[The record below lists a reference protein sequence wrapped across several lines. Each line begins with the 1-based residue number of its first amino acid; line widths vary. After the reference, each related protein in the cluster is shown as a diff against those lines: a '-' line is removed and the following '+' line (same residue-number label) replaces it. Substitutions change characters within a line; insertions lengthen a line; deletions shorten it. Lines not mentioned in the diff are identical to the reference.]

1 MIEAAGEQAG
11 HCRQTAF
18 AGCPAKYGRSAN
30 GPRLRPRKLG
40 YRHAAST
47 KLQAA
52 CAWFFLLAFWRGNWS
67 DIAETGQSAA
77 ARRFDMPS
85 KTIRLCLFLIA
96 LILPGPAFSFP
107 EDDGKQLVENVC
119 SSCHRANVI
128 ERSSGYTR
136 EDWRFLASTMIDL
149 SNNPETENRILDYLA
164 AKFPPSGNR
173 AATPVSGPLSI
184 KFEEWQ
190 VPTLGQRSRD
200 PVEAPNGDIFW
211 VGQWRDILGRL
222 DPRTGRM
229 EEFRLPR
236 GAKPHSV
243 NIGPDGFAWYTG
255 NRNAT
260 IGRLNPAT
268 GAITEFPMPDNAARD
283 PHTAEFDADGIL
295 WFSLQGSNMIGRLDP
310 ADGGIKLARSP
321 RENSRPYGVKI
332 AADGTI
338 WVACNGAPCL
348 LRVDPSTME
357 ITEIP
362 LPEEGTTVRRL
373 DIDQDG
379 NIWWVNS
386 GLGRLGRYVPDTGE
400 VTEWPSPSGPDS
412 HPYAIAVFDDAI
424 WYNESGVR
432 PDMLVRFDPRT
443 ETFQSW
449 PIPSGPIYA
458 GILRHMRTTLDGKA
472 LLIHQSGTNH
482 IARVTVVADQEP
494 R

>member
-1 MIEAAGEQAG
+1 MP
-11 HCRQTAF
+11 RQTTA
-18 AGCPAKYGRSAN
+18 
-30 GPRLRPRKLG
+30 LV
-40 YRHAAST
+40 
-47 KLQAA
+47 
-52 CAWFFLLAFWRGNWS
+52 
-67 DIAETGQSAA
+67 
-77 ARRFDMPS
+77 
-85 KTIRLCLFLIA
+85 LFLIA
-96 LILPGPAFSFP
+96 LFLPAPAIALP
-107 EDDGKQLVENVC
+107 EGDGKQVVEGVC
-119 SSCHRANVI
+119 SSCHHASII

-149 SNNPETENRILDYLA
+149 SNNPETEDRILDYLA
-164 AKFPPSGNR
+164 ANFPPSGNR
-173 AATPVSGPLSI
+173 AATPVAGPLSI
-184 KFEEWQ
+184 SIEEWL

-200 PVEAPNGDIFW
+200 PVEAPSGDIYW
-211 VGQWRDILGRL
+211 VGQWGDILGRL
-222 DPRTGRM
+222 NPLTGKM
-229 EEFRLPR
+229 DEFRLPR

-268 GAITEFPMPDNAARD
+268 GAITEFPMPDEAARD

-310 ADGGIKLARSP
+310 ANGNVRLVSSP
-321 RENSRPYGVKI
+321 RKNSRPYGVKI
-332 AADGTI
+332 AADGRI
-338 WVACNGAPCL
+338 WVACNGANCL
-348 LRVDPSTME
+348 LRVEPSTME
-357 ITEIP
+357 VTEIT
-362 LPEEGTTVRRL
+362 LPDEGTTVRRL
-373 DIDQDG
+373 DIDPGG

-400 VTEWPSPSGPDS
+400 VTEWPSPSGPHS
-412 HPYAIAVFDDAI
+412 HPYAIAVFDGAI

-432 PDMLVRFDPRT
+432 PDMLVRFDPGT
-443 ETFQSW
+443 EAFQSW

-482 IARVTVVADQEP
+482 IARVTVANDDVA